1 MTPVALSTDHKVNL
15 PEEQARIEG
24 MGGYVQPEEEDD
36 GDFMPARMYESARN
50 RRLGPGLCVSRA
62 LGDLKALKIGLL
74 PTPEVCTHTV
84 SDDDC
89 FLIMASDGVWEFI
102 DNAEAV
108 QIVNQFYSAGRPAM
122 DACRFLIAKA
132 AVLWRKYEGD
142 YRDDIT
148 AVVMY
153 LPPVMRILNSEAK

>member
-1 MTPVALSTDHKVNL
+1 M
-15 PEEQARIEG
+15 
-24 MGGYVQPEEEDD
+24 
-36 GDFMPARMYESARN
+36 
-50 RRLGPGLCVSRA
+50 
-62 LGDLKALKIGLL
+62 
-74 PTPEVCTHTV
+74 
-84 SDDDC
+84 
-89 FLIMASDGVWEFI
+89 
-102 DNAEAV
+102 